1 MTALAALDIDLAT
14 IYRRTCSPSHR
25 RRIAGGRTTS
35 AEAGANRPPADSDPP
50 AIATRKAVAIVT
62 TLQPVKRR

>member
-25 RRIAGGRTTS
+25 IAGGRTTN

-50 AIATRKAVAIVT
+50 AIATRKAAAIVT

>member
-25 RRIAGGRTTS
+25 RRIAGGRTTN